1 MYGVRA
7 DERAGVGCYGYVRS
21 NDTRRSFKKGR
32 PSAPDR
38 DAACYTCRVWVRRS
52 AIRPVATYARIPLH
66 ALEAVR
72 DGLADDDDEA
82 RTQLDEAFERIESR
96 QPAIAAHVGDVLG
109 RQLDETALALGYFLT
124 LAIWL
129 AFERAHGE
137 HLDEVSDAELAATEE
152 LLALDE
158 ELRRSDAS
166 EALDSDDVIAME
178 QPNVMLFVHEH
189 IDATLEAHAQEI
201 DVDDV
206 HVVYR
211 LILVEVLALSYAV
224 RRPEGYPVSKTEL
237 LA

>member
-1 MYGVRA
+1 MRCH
-7 DERAGVGCYGYVRS
+7 DPPR
-21 NDTRRSFKKGR
+21 
-32 PSAPDR
+32 
-38 DAACYTCRVWVRRS
+38 ACYTCQVWTRRS
-52 AIRPVATYARIPLH
+52 AIRPVPTYARIPLH

-82 RTQLDEAFERIESR
+82 RTQLDEAFERIEST
-96 QPAIAAHVGDVLG
+96 QPALAAHVGEVLG

-129 AFERAHGE
+129 AFERAHEG
-137 HLDEVSDAELAATEE
+137 HINEVTEAELSATEQ

-158 ELRRSDAS
+158 ELRQNDAS
-166 EALDSDDVIAME
+166 ESLDSDDVIAME
-178 QPNVMLFVHEH
+178 QPNVLLFVNEH
-189 IDATLEAHAQEI
+189 IDATLEAHAQQI

-224 RRPEGYPVSKTEL
+224 ERPDGFPVSKTEL